1 MANRFF
7 PKGHKTQEQ
16 IKAIKAKEA
25 KKNRPKV
32 SIVTGAEEK
41 KLLLGL
47 KKKSN
52 SVLNRILDE
61 PFVPP
66 KFKDEA
72 GRILDKRFEDDPEFK
87 KHVREQQAE
96 LVKKKIKQKGFDTS
110 RISVSV
116 IDPKEFGL

>member
-41 KLLLGL
+41 KLLQGL
-47 KKKSN
+47 DKKSN
-52 SVLNRILDE
+52 SELNRILDE
-61 PFVPP
+61 QFVPP

-72 GRILDKRFEDDPEFK
+72 RRILDKRFEEDPEFK

-96 LVKKKIKQKGFDTS
+96 LVKKKIKAKGFDTS

>member
-1 MANRFF
+1 MGNRFF
-7 PKGHKTQEQ
+7 PKGHKTPDQ

-32 SIVTGAEEK
+32 SFVVEVEEK

-47 KKKSN
+47 NKKSN
-52 SVLNRILDE
+52 SELNRILNE

-96 LVKKKIKQKGFDTS
+96 LVKIWYK
-110 RISVSV
+110 
-116 IDPKEFGL
+116 